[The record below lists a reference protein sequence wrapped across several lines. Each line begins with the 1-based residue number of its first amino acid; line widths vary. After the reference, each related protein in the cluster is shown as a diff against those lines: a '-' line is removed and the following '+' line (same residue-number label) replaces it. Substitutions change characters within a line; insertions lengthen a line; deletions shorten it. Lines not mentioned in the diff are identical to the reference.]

1 MAEKESAG
9 QELSVEEAF
18 EKLEG
23 IIEALED
30 GDISLEDS
38 FSYYEAGMRLVK
50 QCGEKIDRVEKKIL
64 VLEDPESEG

>member
-1 MAEKESAG
+1 MADKESAG
-9 QELSVEEAF
+9 QELSIEDAF

-23 IIEALED
+23 IIGPL
-30 GDISLEDS
+30 DISLEDS

-64 VLEDPESEG
+64 VLEDSESEG